1 MNQDQDLIRQVVCL
15 QISLLMSVWGE
26 RSTENQI
33 LNKLKTLLVYL
44 WAPFANL
51 LWYTHTV
58 VMATISLLLW
68 PFDRTGRLQ
77 HWCARWWCRL
87 VAWSIFARIRVYG
100 TENVS
105 ADQNYVY
112 MANHSSLIDTPALF
126 AYLPHQFRI
135 MAKKELFW
143 VPFMG
148 WHLWSAGNFPIDRSD
163 PRKTAKSLRSV
174 IEGVRA
180 GKSLA
185 VFPEGTRTPDGRL
198 QEFKHGAFKIAVRAG
213 VPIVPVSIRGTFKLL
228 PKTTLAPRPG
238 RVDVIIGHPID
249 TREYSERNLGELIS
263 RTRAAIE
270 ANLDSAPRPETE
282 PASLGA

>member
-1 MNQDQDLIRQVVCL
+1 
-15 QISLLMSVWGE
+15 
-26 RSTENQI
+26 
-33 LNKLKTLLVYL
+33 
-44 WAPFANL
+44 
-51 LWYTHTV
+51 
-58 VMATISLLLW
+58 
-68 PFDRTGRLQ
+68 
-77 HWCARWWCRL
+77 
-87 VAWSIFARIRVYG
+87 
-100 TENVS
+100 
-105 ADQNYVY
+105 

-163 PRKTAKSLRSV
+163 PRKTAKSLRGV
-174 IEGVRA
+174 IEGVRG

-198 QEFKHGAFKIAVRAG
+198 QDFKQGAFKIAVRAG
-213 VPIVPVSIRGTFKLL
+213 VPIVPVSIRGTFQLL

-238 RVDVIIGHPID
+238 RVDVIIGEPID
-249 TREYSERNLGELIS
+249 TRGYSDKNLSELIA

-270 ANLDSAPRPETE
+270 ANLDAEPCEAKESATLS
-282 PASLGA
+282 A

>member
-1 MNQDQDLIRQVVCL
+1 V
-15 QISLLMSVWGE
+15 E
-26 RSTENQI
+26 R
-33 LNKLKTLLVYL
+33 LKTILVYL

-58 VMATISLLLW
+58 VMATLSLILW
-68 PFDRTGRLQ
+68 PFDRSGELQ

-87 VAWSIFARIRVYG
+87 VAWSIFARIRVHG
-100 TENVS
+100 AANVRK
-105 ADQNYVY
+105 DQNYVY

-126 AYLPHQFRI
+126 AYLPYQFRI

-148 WHLWSAGNFPIDRSD
+148 WHLWTAGNFPIDRSD
-163 PRKTAKSLRSV
+163 GRKTARSLRAV
-174 IEGVRA
+174 IDGVKG

-198 QEFKHGAFKIAVRAG
+198 QAFKSGAFKIAVKAG

-238 RVDVIIGHPID
+238 RVDVVVGTPID
-249 TREYSERNLGELIS
+249 TSKYNERNLSELIAETRRAIQAGLDAELDANIRAGREGGIVLGRVS
-263 RTRAAIE
+263 RRVSHGGE
-270 ANLDSAPRPETE
+270 SR
-282 PASLGA
+282 SSK

>member
-1 MNQDQDLIRQVVCL
+1 
-15 QISLLMSVWGE
+15 
-26 RSTENQI
+26 
-33 LNKLKTLLVYL
+33 
-44 WAPFANL
+44 
-51 LWYTHTV
+51 
-58 VMATISLLLW
+58 MATVSLLLW
-68 PFDRTGRLQ
+68 PFDRTGAMQ

-87 VAWSIFARIRVYG
+87 IAWSIFARIRVYG

-112 MANHSSLIDTPALF
+112 MANHSSLIDTPAMF

-135 MAKKELFW
+135 MAKKELFY

-163 PRKTAKSLRSV
+163 PRKTAKSLRKV
-174 IEGVRA
+174 IDGIRA

-198 QEFKHGAFKIAVRAG
+198 QEFKHGAFKIAMRAG
-213 VPIVPVSIRGTFKLL
+213 VSIVPVSIRGTFKLL

-238 RVDVIIGHPID
+238 RVDVIIGKPID
-249 TREYSERNLGELIS
+249 TREYSEKNLNELIS
-263 RTRAAIE
+263 RTRAAIQ
-270 ANLDSAPRPETE
+270 ANLEPEPVETKASAGVRV
-282 PASLGA
+282 